1 MKSIAKILGLA
12 GVLLLGSC
20 SKEDSSPLTS
30 SVQSST
36 ASGVYLS
43 GSVGLDEARSLSHTI
58 VKGSSFTQT
67 VNLGVYDLDDSKTVE
82 RYKPRASFSGSRSE
96 ILFVLKSDNASQP
109 VSYVKVPVTHK
120 DDRSFDIDGSVN
132 VTLAPGTN
140 LSVGNWYALGF
151 VYSSGKSSGQ
161 TVSFNETTKRLE
173 ITAPSG
179 GTYTA
184 SEFDAS
190 TETGNTLTAP
200 SVYMFDWMPL
210 QIVTSGGRST
220 VKLTSRAQLKPQGAL
235 FLLEVSN
242 LSMRYASYDESIA
255 RRGSVWW
262 SRPAG
267 MQEGDDIW
275 VDRDGNRAYATLNSM
290 TINIPS
296 VDQIAWSSSYGQ
308 PVPPAASLDGHFDLS
323 ASALDVTRSP
333 KLNMG
338 TTHQMEISYP
348 ERRYYYSER
357 HQDKPMYWSAVW
369 MTPNPEAST
378 NSSATITLRTGGVHF
393 WWSSHMS
400 SGVTVEEFFEPNPYQ
415 LQGAPR
421 NGSVIYRQT
430 VWGYWWGSQI

>member
-348 ERRYYYSER
+348 ERRCYYSER

-378 NSSATITLRTGGVHF
+378 NSSATITLRTGGVLF
-393 WWSSHMS
+393 WWHSYASA
-400 SGVTVEEFFEPNPYQ
+400 GYKVEEFEGPSPYQ
-415 LQGAPR
+415 LRGAPR

-430 VWGYWWGSQI
+430 VWGYWWGSGI